1 MKPSLNKSTL
11 RLAEADLDRSGLTL
25 QQVSA
30 DGIFP
35 VDDASVVNPAFAAS
49 PALIID
55 TATGAVSLSCI
66 LVSRTPCHFVVP
78 GICARQG

>member
-35 VDDASVVNPAFAAS
+35 VDDESLVNPAFAAS
-49 PALIID
+49 PALIIPYRD
-55 TATGAVSLSCI
+55 RRGQPVMYSSEQNTL
-66 LVSRTPCHFVVP
+66 PFVVP